1 MIHQKG
7 KGSPNFEVIW
17 KGLVMNM
24 AENIWPEGKKCAFCL
39 GFDMDSNL
47 IWFNKIKD
55 MENGMQFIKGPSV
68 GEYGPKRGVD
78 RIMNLLEKYGVKAT
92 FFIPAINMERN
103 VPLVERILDNGHEIA
118 HHGLYHEPSYGD
130 TVEEQLEIIDKSQ
143 EIFKRIIGK
152 PAAGFRCTG
161 GLCEEAEEVLYNDP
175 NTLYTCQGESS
186 ELPVFM
192 EVKGKKTHTV
202 RISCRQEVDDYI
214 QMVYNAYPPI
224 PAGLPRISAYEDV
237 LSNFKDEVDGTLR
250 FGGVLS
256 TAFHPQVSGSPGKS
270 KILDQLLAYIT
281 SKPEIWCTSCEEVA
295 SYWQKKGGAANV

>member
-1 MIHQKG
+1 
-7 KGSPNFEVIW
+7 
-17 KGLVMNM
+17 
-24 AENIWPEGKKCAFCL
+24 
-39 GFDMDSNL
+39 
-47 IWFNKIKD
+47 
-55 MENGMQFIKGPSV
+55 
-68 GEYGPKRGVD
+68 
-78 RIMNLLEKYGVKAT
+78 
-92 FFIPAINMERN
+92 MERN